1 MTDRQI
7 KEATS
12 PGDFIFHEQWMP
24 IFRSFTPEMA
34 GRIILAV
41 IDYLNS
47 GALPEDQ
54 RLRDICLFL
63 FAHIDADRQRIKQ
76 AAPARRKSK
85 KVAAEDTSSDAAPS
99 NAVPADKASAADNQQ
114 TTMEEAPSEQLKVKD
129 AQRKIDA
136 GKNNAPARTGARAGD
151 INSKYSGLAD
161 LLAASG
167 LIGKAPDRPV

>member
-24 IFRSFTPEMA
+24 IFRSFSPEMA
-34 GRIILAV
+34 GRIIHAV

-47 GALPEDQ
+47 GALPDDQ

-85 KVAAEDTSSDAAPS
+85 KAAANDTSADTAPS
-99 NAVPADKASAADNQQ
+99 NESPAADNQKTASEQ
-114 TTMEEAPSEQLKVKD
+114 APSVQFKAKD
-129 AQRKIDA
+129 AQRKNDS
-136 GKNNAPARTGARAGD
+136 GKNNAPARTNARADD
-151 INSKYSGLAD
+151 IKPNYSGLAD

-167 LIGKAPDRPV
+167 LIGKAPDRQV

>member
-24 IFRSFTPEMA
+24 IFRSFSPEMA
-34 GRIILAV
+34 GRIIHAV

-47 GALPEDQ
+47 GALPDDQ

-63 FAHIDADRQRIKQ
+63 FAHIDADRKRIEQ

-85 KVAAEDTSSDAAPS
+85 KAAANETSADTAPS
-99 NAVPADKASAADNQQ
+99 NESSAADNQK
-114 TTMEEAPSEQLKVKD
+114 TASEEAPSVQFKAKD
-129 AQRKIDA
+129 AQRKNDS
-136 GKNNAPARTGARAGD
+136 GKNNAPARTNARADD
-151 INSKYSGLAD
+151 IKPKYSGLAD

>member
-24 IFRSFTPEMA
+24 IFRSFSPEMA
-34 GRIILAV
+34 GRIIHAV

-47 GALPEDQ
+47 GALPDDQ

-85 KVAAEDTSSDAAPS
+85 KAAANETSADTAPS
-99 NAVPADKASAADNQQ
+99 NESPAADNQN
-114 TTMEEAPSEQLKVKD
+114 TASEEAPSEQLKVKD

-136 GKNNAPARTGARAGD
+136 GKNSAPARTGARAGD

>member
-1 MTDRQI
+1 MIMTDRQI

-24 IFRSFTPEMA
+24 IFRSFSPEMA
-34 GRIILAV
+34 GRIIHAV

-47 GALPEDQ
+47 GALPDDQ

-76 AAPARRKSK
+76 AAQARRKSK
-85 KVAAEDTSSDAAPS
+85 KAAANETSADTAPS
-99 NAVPADKASAADNQQ
+99 NESPAAENQKTAS
-114 TTMEEAPSEQLKVKD
+114 EEAPSVQFKAKD
-129 AQRKIDA
+129 AQRKNDS
-136 GKNNAPARTGARAGD
+136 GKNNAPARTNARADD
-151 INSKYSGLAD
+151 IKPKYSGLAD

-167 LIGKAPDRPV
+167 LIGKAPDRQV

>member
-85 KVAAEDTSSDAAPS
+85 KAAANETSADTAPS
-99 NAVPADKASAADNQQ
+99 NESPAADNQN
-114 TTMEEAPSEQLKVKD
+114 TASEEAPSEQLKVKD

>member
-24 IFRSFTPEMA
+24 IFRSFSPEMA
-34 GRIILAV
+34 GRIIHAV

-47 GALPEDQ
+47 GALPDDQ

-85 KVAAEDTSSDAAPS
+85 KAAANETSADTAPS
-99 NAVPADKASAADNQQ
+99 NESPAADNQK
-114 TTMEEAPSEQLKVKD
+114 TASEEAPSVQFKAKD
-129 AQRKIDA
+129 AQRKNDS
-136 GKNNAPARTGARAGD
+136 GKNNAPARTNARADD
-151 INSKYSGLAD
+151 IKLKYSGLAD

-167 LIGKAPDRPV
+167 LIGKAPDRQV

>member
-24 IFRSFTPEMA
+24 IFRSFSPEMA
-34 GRIILAV
+34 GRIIHAV

-47 GALPEDQ
+47 GALPDDQ

-85 KVAAEDTSSDAAPS
+85 KAAANETSADTAPS
-99 NAVPADKASAADNQQ
+99 NESPAADNQK
-114 TTMEEAPSEQLKVKD
+114 TASEEAPLVQFKAKD
-129 AQRKIDA
+129 AQRKTDS
-136 GKNNAPARTGARAGD
+136 GKNNAPARTNARADD
-151 INSKYSGLAD
+151 IKPKYSGLAD

-167 LIGKAPDRPV
+167 LIGKAPDRQV

>member
-24 IFRSFTPEMA
+24 IFRSFSPEMA
-34 GRIILAV
+34 GRIIHAV

-47 GALPEDQ
+47 GALPDDQ
-54 RLRDICLFL
+54 RLRDICLLL
-63 FAHIDADRQRIKQ
+63 FAHIDADRKRIEQ

-85 KVAAEDTSSDAAPS
+85 KAAANETSADTAPS
-99 NAVPADKASAADNQQ
+99 NESPAADNQK
-114 TTMEEAPSEQLKVKD
+114 TASEEAPSVQFKAKD
-129 AQRKIDA
+129 AQRKNDS
-136 GKNNAPARTGARAGD
+136 GKNNAPARTNARADD
-151 INSKYSGLAD
+151 IKPKYSGLAD

>member
-24 IFRSFTPEMA
+24 IFRSFSPEMA
-34 GRIILAV
+34 GRIIHAV

-47 GALPEDQ
+47 GALPDDQ

-76 AAPARRKSK
+76 AAQARRKSK
-85 KVAAEDTSSDAAPS
+85 KAAANETSADTAPS
-99 NAVPADKASAADNQQ
+99 NESPAAENQKTAS
-114 TTMEEAPSEQLKVKD
+114 EEAPSVQFKAKD
-129 AQRKIDA
+129 AQRKNDS
-136 GKNNAPARTGARAGD
+136 GKNNAPARTNARADD
-151 INSKYSGLAD
+151 IKPKYSGLAD

-167 LIGKAPDRPV
+167 LIGKAPDRQV

>member
-24 IFRSFTPEMA
+24 IFRSFSPEMA
-34 GRIILAV
+34 GRIIHAV

-47 GALPEDQ
+47 GALPDDQ

-85 KVAAEDTSSDAAPS
+85 KAAANETSADTAPS
-99 NAVPADKASAADNQQ
+99 NESPAAENQKTAS
-114 TTMEEAPSEQLKVKD
+114 EEAPSVQFKAKY
-129 AQRKIDA
+129 AQRKNDF
-136 GKNNAPARTGARAGD
+136 GKNNAPARTNARADD
-151 INSKYSGLAD
+151 IKPKYSGLAD

-167 LIGKAPDRPV
+167 LIGKAPDRQV

>member
-24 IFRSFTPEMA
+24 IFRSFSPEMA
-34 GRIILAV
+34 GRIIHAV

-47 GALPEDQ
+47 GALPDDQ

-63 FAHIDADRQRIKQ
+63 FAHIDADRKRIEQ

-85 KVAAEDTSSDAAPS
+85 KAAANETSADTVPS
-99 NAVPADKASAADNQQ
+99 NESSAADNQKAAS
-114 TTMEEAPSEQLKVKD
+114 EEAPSVQFKAKD
-129 AQRKIDA
+129 AQRKNDS
-136 GKNNAPARTGARAGD
+136 GKNNAPARTNARADD
-151 INSKYSGLAD
+151 IKPKYSGLAD

>member
-12 PGDFIFHEQWMP
+12 PGDFIFHDQWMP

-34 GRIILAV
+34 GRIIHAV

-47 GALPEDQ
+47 GALPDDQ

-63 FAHIDADRQRIKQ
+63 FAHIDADRKRIEQ

-85 KVAAEDTSSDAAPS
+85 KAAANETSADTAPS
-99 NAVPADKASAADNQQ
+99 NESPAADNQK
-114 TTMEEAPSEQLKVKD
+114 TASEEAPSVQFKAKD
-129 AQRKIDA
+129 AQRKNDS
-136 GKNNAPARTGARAGD
+136 GKNNAPARTNARADD
-151 INSKYSGLAD
+151 IKPKYSGLAD

>member
-24 IFRSFTPEMA
+24 IFRSFSPEMA
-34 GRIILAV
+34 GHIIHAV

-47 GALPEDQ
+47 GALPDDQ

-63 FAHIDADRQRIKQ
+63 FAHIDADRKRIEQ

-85 KVAAEDTSSDAAPS
+85 KAAANETSADTAPLNES
-99 NAVPADKASAADNQQ
+99 PAADNQK
-114 TTMEEAPSEQLKVKD
+114 TASEEAPSVQFKAKD
-129 AQRKIDA
+129 AQRKNDS
-136 GKNNAPARTGARAGD
+136 GKNKAPVRTNARADD
-151 INSKYSGLAD
+151 IKPKYSGLAD

>member
-24 IFRSFTPEMA
+24 IFRSFSPEMA
-34 GRIILAV
+34 GRIIHAV

-47 GALPEDQ
+47 GALPDDQ

-63 FAHIDADRQRIKQ
+63 FAHIDADRKRIEQ

-85 KVAAEDTSSDAAPS
+85 KAAANETSADTAPS
-99 NAVPADKASAADNQQ
+99 NESPAADNQK
-114 TTMEEAPSEQLKVKD
+114 TASEEAPSVQFKAKD
-129 AQRKIDA
+129 AQRKNDS
-136 GKNNAPARTGARAGD
+136 GKNNAPARTNARADD
-151 INSKYSGLAD
+151 IKPKYSGLAD
-161 LLAASG
+161 LLVASG

>member
-24 IFRSFTPEMA
+24 IFRSFSPEMA
-34 GRIILAV
+34 GRIIHAV

-47 GALPEDQ
+47 GALPDDQ

-76 AAPARRKSK
+76 AAPVRRKSK
-85 KVAAEDTSSDAAPS
+85 KAAANETSADTAPS
-99 NAVPADKASAADNQQ
+99 NESPAADNQKTASEQ
-114 TTMEEAPSEQLKVKD
+114 APSVQFKAKD
-129 AQRKIDA
+129 AQRKNDS
-136 GKNNAPARTGARAGD
+136 GKNNAPARTNARADD
-151 INSKYSGLAD
+151 IKPKYSGLAD

-167 LIGKAPDRPV
+167 LIGKAPDRQV

>member
-24 IFRSFTPEMA
+24 IFRSFSPEMA
-34 GRIILAV
+34 GRIIHAV

-47 GALPEDQ
+47 GALPDDQ

-63 FAHIDADRQRIKQ
+63 FAHIDADRKRIEQ

-85 KVAAEDTSSDAAPS
+85 KAAANETSADTAPS
-99 NAVPADKASAADNQQ
+99 NESPAADNQN
-114 TTMEEAPSEQLKVKD
+114 TASEESPSEQLKVKD

-136 GKNNAPARTGARAGD
+136 GKNNAPARTGVRAGD

>member
-24 IFRSFTPEMA
+24 IFRSFSPEMA
-34 GRIILAV
+34 GRIIHAV

-47 GALPEDQ
+47 GALPDDQ

-63 FAHIDADRQRIKQ
+63 FAHIDADRKRIEQ

-85 KVAAEDTSSDAAPS
+85 KAAANETSADTAPS
-99 NAVPADKASAADNQQ
+99 NESPAADNQK
-114 TTMEEAPSEQLKVKD
+114 TASEEAPSVQFKAKD
-129 AQRKIDA
+129 AQRKNDS
-136 GKNNAPARTGARAGD
+136 GKNNAPARTNARADD
-151 INSKYSGLAD
+151 IKPKYSGLAD

>member
-24 IFRSFTPEMA
+24 IFRSFSPEMA
-34 GRIILAV
+34 GRIIHAV

-47 GALPEDQ
+47 GALPYDQ

-63 FAHIDADRQRIKQ
+63 FAHIDADRKRIEQ

-85 KVAAEDTSSDAAPS
+85 KAAANETSADTAPS
-99 NAVPADKASAADNQQ
+99 NESPAADNQK
-114 TTMEEAPSEQLKVKD
+114 TASEEAPSVQFKAKD
-129 AQRKIDA
+129 AQRKNDS
-136 GKNNAPARTGARAGD
+136 GKNNAPARTNARADD
-151 INSKYSGLAD
+151 IKPKYSGLAD

>member
-12 PGDFIFHEQWMP
+12 PGDFIFHDQWMP

-34 GRIILAV
+34 GRIIHAV

-47 GALPEDQ
+47 GALPDDQ

-63 FAHIDADRQRIKQ
+63 FAHIDADRKRIEQ

-85 KVAAEDTSSDAAPS
+85 KAAANETSADTAPLNES
-99 NAVPADKASAADNQQ
+99 PAADNQK
-114 TTMEEAPSEQLKVKD
+114 TASEEAPSVQFKAKD
-129 AQRKIDA
+129 AQRKNDS
-136 GKNNAPARTGARAGD
+136 GKNNAPARTNARADD
-151 INSKYSGLAD
+151 IKPKYSGLAD

>member
-24 IFRSFTPEMA
+24 IFRSFSPEMA
-34 GRIILAV
+34 GRIIHAV

-47 GALPEDQ
+47 GALPDDQ

-85 KVAAEDTSSDAAPS
+85 KSAANETSADTAPS
-99 NAVPADKASAADNQQ
+99 NESPAAENQKTAS
-114 TTMEEAPSEQLKVKD
+114 EEAPSVQFKAKD
-129 AQRKIDA
+129 AQRKNDS
-136 GKNNAPARTGARAGD
+136 GKNNAPARTNARADD
-151 INSKYSGLAD
+151 IKPKYSGLAD

-167 LIGKAPDRPV
+167 LIGKAPDRQV

>member
-24 IFRSFTPEMA
+24 IFRSFSPEMA
-34 GRIILAV
+34 GRIIHAV

-47 GALPEDQ
+47 GALPDDQ

-63 FAHIDADRQRIKQ
+63 FAHIDADRKRIEQ

-85 KVAAEDTSSDAAPS
+85 KAAANETSADTAPLNES
-99 NAVPADKASAADNQQ
+99 PAADNQK
-114 TTMEEAPSEQLKVKD
+114 TASEEAPSVQFKAKD
-129 AQRKIDA
+129 AQRKNDS
-136 GKNNAPARTGARAGD
+136 GKNNAPARTNARADD
-151 INSKYSGLAD
+151 IKPKYSGLAD

-167 LIGKAPDRPV
+167 LIGKVPDRPV

>member
-12 PGDFIFHEQWMP
+12 PGDFIFHDQWMP

-34 GRIILAV
+34 GRIIHAV

-47 GALPEDQ
+47 GALPDDQ

-63 FAHIDADRQRIKQ
+63 FAHIDADRKRIEQ

-85 KVAAEDTSSDAAPS
+85 KAAATEAPQ
-99 NAVPADKASAADNQQ
+99 NETPADATPSDGSAADNQK
-114 TTMEEAPSEQLKVKD
+114 TASEEASEVQLKAKD
-129 AQRKIDA
+129 SHRKKGSA
-136 GKNNAPARTGARAGD
+136 KSNATAHTAVSSAD
-151 INSKYSGLAD
+151 IKPKYSGLAD

-167 LIGKAPDRPV
+167 LIGKATDRPV

>member
-24 IFRSFTPEMA
+24 IFRSFSPEMA
-34 GRIILAV
+34 GRIIHAV

-47 GALPEDQ
+47 GALPDDQ

-85 KVAAEDTSSDAAPS
+85 KAAANETSADTAPS
-99 NAVPADKASAADNQQ
+99 NESPAADNQKTASEQ
-114 TTMEEAPSEQLKVKD
+114 APSVQFKAKD
-129 AQRKIDA
+129 AQRKNDS
-136 GKNNAPARTGARAGD
+136 GKNNAPARTNARADD
-151 INSKYSGLAD
+151 IKPKYSGLAD

-167 LIGKAPDRPV
+167 LIGKAPDRQV

>member
-24 IFRSFTPEMA
+24 IFRSFSPEMA
-34 GRIILAV
+34 GRIIHAV

-47 GALPEDQ
+47 GALPDDQ

-63 FAHIDADRQRIKQ
+63 FAHIDADRKRIEQ

-85 KVAAEDTSSDAAPS
+85 KAAANETSADTAPS
-99 NAVPADKASAADNQQ
+99 NESPAADNQN
-114 TTMEEAPSEQLKVKD
+114 TASEEAPSEQLKAKD
-129 AQRKIDA
+129 AQRKNDS

-151 INSKYSGLAD
+151 ISSKYSGLAD

>member
-12 PGDFIFHEQWMP
+12 PGDFIFHDQWMP

-34 GRIILAV
+34 GRIIHAV

-47 GALPEDQ
+47 GALPDDQ

-63 FAHIDADRQRIKQ
+63 FAHIDADRKRIEQ

-85 KVAAEDTSSDAAPS
+85 KAAANETSADTAPS
-99 NAVPADKASAADNQQ
+99 NETPAADNQK
-114 TTMEEAPSEQLKVKD
+114 TASEEASEVQLKAKD
-129 AQRKIDA
+129 SHRKKGSA
-136 GKNNAPARTGARAGD
+136 KSNATARTAVSSDD
-151 INSKYSGLAD
+151 IKPKYSGLAD

-167 LIGKAPDRPV
+167 LIGKATDRPV

>member
-85 KVAAEDTSSDAAPS
+85 KAAANETSADTAPS
-99 NAVPADKASAADNQQ
+99 NESPAADNQN
-114 TTMEEAPSEQLKVKD
+114 TASEEAPSEQLKVKD

-136 GKNNAPARTGARAGD
+136 GKNSAPARTGACAGD

>member
-24 IFRSFTPEMA
+24 IFRSFSPEMA
-34 GRIILAV
+34 GRIIHAV

-47 GALPEDQ
+47 GALPDDQ

-63 FAHIDADRQRIKQ
+63 FAHIDADRKRIEQ

-85 KVAAEDTSSDAAPS
+85 KAAANETSADTAPS
-99 NAVPADKASAADNQQ
+99 NESPAADNQK
-114 TTMEEAPSEQLKVKD
+114 TASEEAPSVQFKAKD
-129 AQRKIDA
+129 AQRKNDS
-136 GKNNAPARTGARAGD
+136 GKNNAPARTNARADD
-151 INSKYSGLAD
+151 IKPKYSGLAD

-167 LIGKAPDRPV
+167 LIGKVPDRPV

>member
-12 PGDFIFHEQWMP
+12 PGDFIFHDQWMP

-34 GRIILAV
+34 GRIIHSV

-47 GALPEDQ
+47 GALPDDQ

-63 FAHIDADRQRIKQ
+63 FAHIDADRKRIEQ

-85 KVAAEDTSSDAAPS
+85 KAAATEAPQ
-99 NAVPADKASAADNQQ
+99 NETPADATPSDGSAADNQK
-114 TTMEEAPSEQLKVKD
+114 TASEEAPSEQLKVKD

-136 GKNNAPARTGARAGD
+136 GKNSAPARTGARAGD

>member
-34 GRIILAV
+34 GRIIHTV

-47 GALPEDQ
+47 GALPDDQ

-63 FAHIDADRQRIKQ
+63 FAHIDADRKRIEQ

-85 KVAAEDTSSDAAPS
+85 KAAATEAPQNEKLADATPSDG
-99 NAVPADKASAADNQQ
+99 SAADNQK
-114 TTMEEAPSEQLKVKD
+114 TASEEAPSVQFKAKD
-129 AQRKIDA
+129 AQRKNDS
-136 GKNNAPARTGARAGD
+136 GKNNAPARTNARADD
-151 INSKYSGLAD
+151 IKPKYSGLAD

>member
-24 IFRSFTPEMA
+24 IFRSFSPEMA
-34 GRIILAV
+34 GRIMHAV

-47 GALPEDQ
+47 GALPDDQ

-85 KVAAEDTSSDAAPS
+85 KAAANETSADTAPS
-99 NAVPADKASAADNQQ
+99 NESPAADNQKTASEQ
-114 TTMEEAPSEQLKVKD
+114 APSVQFKAKD
-129 AQRKIDA
+129 AQRKNDS
-136 GKNNAPARTGARAGD
+136 GKNNAPARTNARADD
-151 INSKYSGLAD
+151 IKPKYSGLAD

-167 LIGKAPDRPV
+167 LIGKAPDRQV

>member
-12 PGDFIFHEQWMP
+12 PGDFIFHDQWMP

-34 GRIILAV
+34 GRIIHAV

-47 GALPEDQ
+47 GALPGDY

-63 FAHIDADRQRIKQ
+63 FAHIDADRKRIEQ

-85 KVAAEDTSSDAAPS
+85 KAAANETSADTAPS
-99 NAVPADKASAADNQQ
+99 NESPAADNQK
-114 TTMEEAPSEQLKVKD
+114 TASEEAPSVQFKAKD
-129 AQRKIDA
+129 AQRKNDS
-136 GKNNAPARTGARAGD
+136 GKNNAPARTNARAD
-151 INSKYSGLAD
+151 YIKPKYSGLAD
-161 LLAASG
+161 LLAESG

>member
-12 PGDFIFHEQWMP
+12 PGDFIFHDQWMP

-34 GRIILAV
+34 GRIIHTV

-47 GALPEDQ
+47 GALPDDQ

-63 FAHIDADRQRIKQ
+63 FAHIDADRKRIEQ

-85 KVAAEDTSSDAAPS
+85 KAAANETSADTVPS
-99 NAVPADKASAADNQQ
+99 NESPAADNQK
-114 TTMEEAPSEQLKVKD
+114 TASEEAPSVQFKAKD
-129 AQRKIDA
+129 AQRKNDS
-136 GKNNAPARTGARAGD
+136 GKNNAPARTNARADD
-151 INSKYSGLAD
+151 IKPKHSGLAD

>member
-7 KEATS
+7 KETTS

-24 IFRSFTPEMA
+24 IFRSFSPEMA
-34 GRIILAV
+34 GRIIHAV

-47 GALPEDQ
+47 GALPDDQ

-63 FAHIDADRQRIKQ
+63 FAHIDADRKRIEQ

-85 KVAAEDTSSDAAPS
+85 KAAANETSADTAPLNES
-99 NAVPADKASAADNQQ
+99 PAADNQK
-114 TTMEEAPSEQLKVKD
+114 TASEEAPSVQFKAKD
-129 AQRKIDA
+129 AQRKNDS
-136 GKNNAPARTGARAGD
+136 GKNNAPARTNARADD
-151 INSKYSGLAD
+151 IKPKYSGLAD

>member
-24 IFRSFTPEMA
+24 IFRSFSPEMA
-34 GRIILAV
+34 GRIIHAV

-47 GALPEDQ
+47 GALPDDQ

-85 KVAAEDTSSDAAPS
+85 KAAANDTSADTAPS
-99 NAVPADKASAADNQQ
+99 NESPAADNQKTASEQ
-114 TTMEEAPSEQLKVKD
+114 APSVQFKAKD
-129 AQRKIDA
+129 AQRKNDS
-136 GKNNAPARTGARAGD
+136 GKNNAPARTNARADD
-151 INSKYSGLAD
+151 IKPKYSGLAD

-167 LIGKAPDRPV
+167 LIGKAPDRQV

>member
-24 IFRSFTPEMA
+24 IFRSFSPEMA
-34 GRIILAV
+34 GRIIHAV

-47 GALPEDQ
+47 GALPDDQ

-85 KVAAEDTSSDAAPS
+85 KAAANETSADTAPS
-99 NAVPADKASAADNQQ
+99 NESPAADNQKTASEQ
-114 TTMEEAPSEQLKVKD
+114 APSVQFKAKD
-129 AQRKIDA
+129 AQRKNDS
-136 GKNNAPARTGARAGD
+136 GKNNAPARTNARADD
-151 INSKYSGLAD
+151 IKPKYSGLAD
-161 LLAASG
+161 LLAAGG
-167 LIGKAPDRPV
+167 LIGKAPDRQV

>member
-7 KEATS
+7 KETTS

-24 IFRSFTPEMA
+24 IFRSFSPEMA
-34 GRIILAV
+34 GRIIHAV

-47 GALPEDQ
+47 GALPDDQ

-63 FAHIDADRQRIKQ
+63 FAHIDADRKRIEQ

-85 KVAAEDTSSDAAPS
+85 KAAANETSADTAPS
-99 NAVPADKASAADNQQ
+99 NESPAADNQK
-114 TTMEEAPSEQLKVKD
+114 TASEEAPSVQFKAKD
-129 AQRKIDA
+129 AQRKNDS
-136 GKNNAPARTGARAGD
+136 GKNNAPARTNARADD
-151 INSKYSGLAD
+151 IKPKYSGLAD

-167 LIGKAPDRPV
+167 LIGKVPDRPV